1 MFCRQCGKELK
12 DGTRFCPSCGTVIE
26 NASTSMQ
33 DAKKGILKGMIVCI
47 VIMLLVVC
55 VVLGY
60 MLLNKKVEFQDPLVE
75 RCVRLTLG
83 KEAQEPI
90 TERECAG
97 IEELLIDCDLDM
109 GIFGQPMYD
118 QISVP
123 MNYVDLC
130 DLKYMTGLHT
140 LMIDN
145 DLKRDI
151 LVNLDVITQCEE
163 LENLSVRYNPGY
175 TNYYGQFPMGY
186 KYLGEMIGQL
196 PKLEYID
203 LGYQV
208 AKEHQK
214 FLTDHKEEITIED
227 KWDTAV
233 FGQMIQAHTT
243 TGNAD
248 MEEYLDYWQYQ
259 YDEYTGVE
267 DNITYRLSAENEEG
281 LKDYIEELPA
291 DMEDI
296 YIECLAGTIDMK
308 LFSKFEELKTLTVV
322 SRKNPWEREE
332 ESILKVKNLNS
343 LVEIESLFS
352 LNFYGLEFD
361 EEELSEL
368 VQLRELSI
376 DSCEFGEPV
385 FLDSMSKL
393 RELSIIG
400 NKNKAVAEYFE
411 EEGESLESLKFL
423 RVNCTVPLSYEGI
436 SRFPNLET
444 LLCISNSAPTTFE
457 YISQCENLEYL
468 FFDTNNETYA
478 DELDISELANLKN
491 LEVLYI
497 ATMMRPDELV
507 GVEEVLALSN
517 LRSVVLPETSFD
529 SDSEKGWE
537 KRCKEI
543 NEQIKWAVK
552 NPSLSCFLSGTG
564 FLGVRDFSLYSM
576 YGSVINWED
585 LYQAD
590 IFTTMADGM
599 MFILPDNWSSWE
611 EADEELKDNMQQ

>member
-26 NASTSMQ
+26 DASTSMQ

-109 GIFGQPMYD
+109 GIMADYMLGQR
-118 QISVP
+118 SVP
-123 MNYVDLC
+123 MNYVDLR

-151 LVNLDVITQCEE
+151 LVNLDVITQCGE

-175 TNYYGQFPMGY
+175 SNYYGDFPMGY

-208 AKEHQK
+208 AQEHQK
-214 FLTDHKEEITIED
+214 YLTDYREELTVED

-233 FGQMIQAHTT
+233 FGQMMQAHAT
-243 TGNAD
+243 TGYAD
-248 MEEYLDYWQYQ
+248 TEEYLDYWQYQ
-259 YDEYTGVE
+259 YDEDTSIEDDYTHKLPAG
-267 DNITYRLSAENEEG
+267 DEEG
-281 LKDYIEELPA
+281 LKDYIEELPS

-296 YIECLAGTIDMK
+296 YIECNEGTIDME

-322 SRKNPWEREE
+322 SGKSPWSFEE
-332 ESILKVKNLNS
+332 DPIPKVKNLDC
-343 LVEIESLFS
+343 LAESERLFS
-352 LNFYGLEFD
+352 LNFYGIDFD

-376 DSCEFGEPV
+376 ADCEFGDPV
-385 FLDSMSKL
+385 FWK
-393 RELSIIG
+393 
-400 NKNKAVAEYFE
+400 V
-411 EEGESLESLKFL
+411 
-423 RVNCTVPLSYEGI
+423 
-436 SRFPNLET
+436 
-444 LLCISNSAPTTFE
+444 
-457 YISQCENLEYL
+457 
-468 FFDTNNETYA
+468 
-478 DELDISELANLKN
+478 
-491 LEVLYI
+491 
-497 ATMMRPDELV
+497 
-507 GVEEVLALSN
+507 
-517 LRSVVLPETSFD
+517 
-529 SDSEKGWE
+529 
-537 KRCKEI
+537 
-543 NEQIKWAVK
+543 
-552 NPSLSCFLSGTG
+552 
-564 FLGVRDFSLYSM
+564 
-576 YGSVINWED
+576 
-585 LYQAD
+585 
-590 IFTTMADGM
+590 
-599 MFILPDNWSSWE
+599 
-611 EADEELKDNMQQ
+611 